1 MLSHDFL
8 DSGSA
13 QMTQTEAVAIA
24 VPLMALMVVSR
35 VRRSVGRQRVR
46 PRRMQIRAALL
57 TFALLSL
64 ALAPPFQPPLAAAM
78 LAGIFPGI
86 ALAFLGLRHTRFE
99 STEAGRF
106 YHPNLYI
113 GLAVSALF
121 MVRIVYRLIVVAPML
136 QSIGH
141 EGFDAQAMMF
151 SSSRTPLTLAVL
163 GLVVAYYVAYYIGV
177 LIRSRESAPVL
188 PPPAEA
194 QA

>member
-1 MLSHDFL
+1 MLLDYF

-13 QMTQTEAVAIA
+13 SMNQLLPFAVAA
-24 VPLMALMVVSR
+24 PLMALMVVSR
-35 VRRSVGRQRVR
+35 IRRNVGRQRVR

-57 TFALLSL
+57 SFALLSL
-64 ALAPPFQPPLAAAM
+64 ALAPPFQPQLAVAM
-78 LAGIFPGI
+78 LAGIGPGI

-99 STEAGRF
+99 TTEAGRF

-121 MVRIVYRLIVVAPML
+121 IARIAYRLIVLAPML

-141 EGFDAQAMMF
+141 EGANMQAMMF

-177 LIRSRESAPVL
+177 LIRSRALAPAS
-188 PPPAEA
+188 PPPVEA